1 MRLPDRYTNQGTAL
15 DFLLDQLRWSLDQ
28 PLVHGPREWAARL
41 ARALDRVRDAFDRHV
56 NWAEAPDG
64 PLAHLT
70 DPGQLPFSE
79 EARQAQRLLREHAA
93 LRGCLEL
100 LAAQLRGALLL
111 FPAPAPEALPEAR
124 AYRLFDALGWCVGD
138 LLEALD
144 AHLAAEAKLFGAAG
158 PARDLRPR

>member
-1 MRLPDRYTNQGTAL
+1 MRRTGRPEL
-15 DFLLDQLRWSLDQ
+15 DLLLDQLRWSLGQ
-28 PLVHGPREWAARL
+28 PHVYGQREWAIRL

-56 NWAEAPDG
+56 SLVEAPDG
-64 PLAHLT
+64 PLALIAQ
-70 DPGQLPFSE
+70 PGRLPFSE
-79 EARQAQRLLREHAA
+79 EARQARRLPGEHAA

-111 FPAPAPEALPEAR
+111 FPAPEKLAPEALPEAR

-138 LLEALD
+138 LLDALD

-158 PARDLRPR
+158 PARGLQPR

>member
-1 MRLPDRYTNQGTAL
+1 MRRTGQPEL
-15 DFLLDQLRWSLDQ
+15 DFLLDQLRWSLAQ
-28 PLVHGPREWAARL
+28 PHVYGQREWAGRV
-41 ARALDRVRDAFDRHV
+41 ARALDRVRDAFDGHV
-56 NWAEAPDG
+56 TFVQAPGG
-64 PLAHLT
+64 PLAHLA
-70 DPGQLPFSE
+70 DPEQLPFSG
-79 EARQAQRLLREHAA
+79 EARQARRLLREQAA

-111 FPAPAPEALPEAR
+111 VPAPEKGAPEALAEAR